1 MIINAATSTIET
13 FGDIRSFKTSID
25 PRNLEYITTLLSS
38 NLYSNPEQ
46 SFMREIVSNAWD
58 AHVEAGNIDTP
69 VIIKIE
75 QDKVTIRDFGTGI
88 SPERFSEIYCNIG
101 SSTKR
106 ESNDYIGGF
115 GIGRFSALACSDT
128 VSIISYYNG
137 LAFHYIMI
145 KEGNNITTNLV
156 NTVTTEEK
164 NGVEV
169 SIHINNPRP
178 YLDALSY
185 LAFFPNIYIETKCYL
200 ENNLNNIKIKKYN
213 KFAIATTSIKH
224 KILLGNV
231 LYPLDIDKCNQE
243 SKKLVELIG
252 NKGFA
257 FRFNIGELNITP
269 NRESIIYTN
278 DTIKVINDRI
288 KEAKEELISIAKPYI
303 EKDYDN
309 LLEYCS
315 VISGD
320 LVFDYSTNKVLE
332 VIGFTSNPRL
342 SLYSFIN
349 EFNITYK
356 GLQLTKYASA
366 ISRLLRAPLPKFKA
380 YIDYDKIYSSKLPY
394 RIADKN
400 QFVFYRVKDSN
411 KGILCNTNIRLT
423 IALKLFLKEYYKEYS
438 IFENFSLQEYKEH
451 LKNKH
456 QYTTDCLKDQAD
468 YIIEEI
474 YNCIQTNFLHI
485 DFDTYSNFIKFK
497 TNLKNS
503 KDSGVTKLVNNE
515 EVILHQLCCGYTE
528 KRKFSNLQ
536 DTIKYLKNCHC
547 GCIVIPIKQ
556 IDHGYYNYIN
566 LRGFKVFG
574 AKQKIVDILNNS
586 NLSFIVDYEW
596 VLHED
601 PKLKEIHNILNC
613 CRQKVIFES
622 PLSPYVEFFI
632 KTLPES
638 LQKEYNYILNIF
650 RIFRSEF
657 YTINTLM
664 SDIPVIK
671 ESYVRSICEKLE
683 NNYKNYT
690 YLLDDLDDIPRS
702 LIPLAI
708 IKNKTYRLGKE
719 AYEKIKN
726 NKFLKLIRK

>member
-1 MIINAATSTIET
+1 MIINAATNTIET
-13 FGDIRSFKTSID
+13 FGDIKSFKTSID

-58 AHVEAGNIDTP
+58 AHVEAGNTDIP

-169 SIHINNPRP
+169 SIHINNCNS
-178 YLDALSY
+178 YVAALSY
-185 LAFFPNIYIETKCYL
+185 LVFFPNIYVESKYYV
-200 ENNLNNIKIKKYN
+200 EGNFNNIQIKKYN

-231 LYPLDIDKCNQE
+231 LYPLDIDKCNAE
-243 SKKLVELIG
+243 SKKLVDLIG

-303 EKDYDN
+303 EKDYN
-309 LLEYCS
+309 NILEYCPII
-315 VISGD
+315 VGD
-320 LVFDYSTNKVLE
+320 LAFDYITNEVLE
-332 VIGFTSNPRL
+332 YIGFTNKPIL
-342 SLYSFIN
+342 SLYHFIDK
-349 EFNITYK
+349 FNITYK
-356 GLQLTKYASA
+356 GLNLNKYGRT
-366 ISRLLRAPLPKFKA
+366 ISRILRATLPSFKA
-380 YIDYDKIYSSKLPY
+380 YIDYEKIYTTKLPY
-394 RIADKN
+394 RLDEKK
-400 QFVFYRVKDSN
+400 QFIHFNYKKPV
-411 KGILCNTNIRLT
+411 KGILCEDNIRLT
-423 IALKLFLKEYYKEYS
+423 AALKLFLKKYYTEYSLFQDFSLKEYKEY
-438 IFENFSLQEYKEH
+438 LKAEYD
-451 LKNKH
+451 
-456 QYTTDCLKDQAD
+456 YTIDELEDKAD
-468 YIIEEI
+468 FIIEEI
-474 YNCIQTNFLHI
+474 YNNIQNNFLHI
-485 DFDTYSNFIKFK
+485 NFNTDPIFIQFK
-497 TNLKNS
+497 TDLKNNNS
-503 KDSGVTKLVNNE
+503 TSTKFINNE
-515 EVILHQLCCGYTE
+515 EVILHQLCGGYTE

-556 IDHGYYNYIN
+556 IDYGYYNYIN

-574 AKQKIVDILNNS
+574 AKQKIVDTLNNS

-638 LQKEYNYILNIF
+638 SQKEYNYILNIF

-690 YLLDDLDDIPRS
+690 YLLDDLDDIPSS